1 MKKIIH
7 LLAIFSL
14 IWLYTKPAAA
24 QDKELEDLIRSPRKE
39 GIDFPVDYKIVRPRL
54 QYPNWDEDFDH
65 YYQYLNPVLRK
76 TQIALSTSSEGVKTS
91 VVPNSIMPHAQ
102 LDLSTMVT
110 DPSVLIGTWRMLS
123 FRTIRYN
130 DSVWIPTKT
139 YFRIPDTLLADNSRE
154 EVIAIFTDDHF
165 KLYAKEKETAP
176 FKRMINAKYKVENRR
191 FIMLYKL
198 SRAAAGVSQ
207 FGIDENGYMI
217 LHYPQVIEVI
227 KEGAYFS
234 YYTILQQ
241 YVFQKIK

>member
-1 MKKIIH
+1 MKKTIQS
-7 LLAIFSL
+7 LLIFGLVWFCANPS
-14 IWLYTKPAAA
+14 AA
-24 QDKELEDLIRSPRKE
+24 QEKELEDLIRTPRKTD
-39 GIDFPVDYKIVRPRL
+39 IVFPEDYKIVRPRL
-54 QYPNWDEDFDH
+54 QYPNWDEDYDH
-65 YYQYLNPVLRK
+65 YYQYLNPALRK
-76 TQIALSTSSEGVKTS
+76 TQIALTTTENGIKTS

-102 LDLSTMVT
+102 LDLNTVLS
-110 DPSVLIGTWRMLS
+110 DPAKLIGTWRMLS

-130 DSVWIPTKT
+130 DSVWIPTRT

-176 FKRMINAKYKVENRR
+176 FKRMINAKYKIENKRYL
-191 FIMLYKL
+191 MLYKL

-207 FGIDENGYMI
+207 FGIDENGYLL

-241 YVFQKIK
+241 YVFQKVE